1 MLAKNNIIAAFIF
14 FGTHRCKYQVA
25 TSSWNPNVKE
35 GYSFAKFKF
44 IALVAQVTLSIII
57 LNLLLQLTNIF
68 SYTKNNPKQNW
79 IRIGGLCLAKFH
91 KVSSLVQHCS
101 VFSELPCPFRGGSVE
116 LSQLHMFANCI
127 SSIEPS
133 SHHRQVNSD
142 ASFHF
147 RNTSPSIVG
156 KLGGELIL
164 GGSYSGMHSG
174 EGVMAVSRSVIH
186 LISSNLLPYSS
197 KNWSMPL
204 NTTSTRY
211 SLVKGERIVRSV
223 LSAWLLAFDC
233 LESLEF
239 IPLWLTII
247 L

>member
-1 MLAKNNIIAAFIF
+1 
-14 FGTHRCKYQVA
+14 
-25 TSSWNPNVKE
+25 
-35 GYSFAKFKF
+35 YSFAKFKF
-44 IALVAQVTLSIII
+44 IALVAQE
-57 LNLLLQLTNIF
+57 
-68 SYTKNNPKQNW
+68 NPKQNW
-79 IRIGGLCLAKFH
+79 IRIGRLCLAKFH

-186 LISSNLLPYSS
+186 LISSNLLPWWHNREQLKMRSPS

-204 NTTSTRY
+204 NTTRTRY

-223 LSAWLLAFDC
+223 LTAWLLAFDC